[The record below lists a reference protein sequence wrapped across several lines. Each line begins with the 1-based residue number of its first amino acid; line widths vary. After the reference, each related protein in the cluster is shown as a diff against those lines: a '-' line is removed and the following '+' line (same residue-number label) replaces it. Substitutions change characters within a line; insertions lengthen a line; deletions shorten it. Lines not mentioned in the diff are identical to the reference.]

1 MGRNKPDDVC
11 VCGRAWCE
19 HIEVDLRAEGEGMLL
34 LCPGNVSGFAP
45 SKFRKKRGDV

>member
-1 MGRNKPDDVC
+1 
-11 VCGRAWCE
+11 
-19 HIEVDLRAEGEGMLL
+19 MLL